1 MPDDPQT
8 WAEAIKLLGE
18 FRGVLNDR
26 YPRRPRP
33 GESKPVFVP
42 RDLLTDDDID
52 FNATLMQRSADRAS
66 NEAALL
72 RAFAASRADKPS

>member
-52 FNATLMQRSADRAS
+52 FNATLSRMHS
-66 NEAALL
+66 
-72 RAFAASRADKPS
+72 AASRRHARVP